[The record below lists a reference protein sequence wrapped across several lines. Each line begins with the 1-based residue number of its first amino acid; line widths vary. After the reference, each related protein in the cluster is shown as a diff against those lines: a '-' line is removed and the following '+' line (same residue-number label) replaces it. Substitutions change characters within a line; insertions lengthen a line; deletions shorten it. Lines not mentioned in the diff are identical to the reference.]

1 MDYAKLNEL
10 LRNLDSLRNGKPVE
24 THKEEY
30 SSSWYEVYHIED
42 DIYVKIHLYEDS
54 YGNDE
59 AITGLEFVTPTKVT
73 VTNFEPIKK

>member
-30 SSSWYEVYHIED
+30 ESSWYE
-42 DIYVKIHLYEDS
+42 IYNRTMKNVLCNVME
-54 YGNDE
+54 
-59 AITGLEFVTPTKVT
+59 
-73 VTNFEPIKK
+73 